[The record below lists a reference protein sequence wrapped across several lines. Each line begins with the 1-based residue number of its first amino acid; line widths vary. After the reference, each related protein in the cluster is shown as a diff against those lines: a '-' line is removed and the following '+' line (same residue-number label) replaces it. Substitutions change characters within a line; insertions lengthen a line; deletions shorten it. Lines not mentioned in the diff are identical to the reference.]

1 MAYEDKTPDVI
12 HAGMLENV
20 DPAIDQREGS
30 VTHDLTMPAAIEI
43 ANAYIELDAVLTLGF
58 AETTEGIYLDM
69 RASEHGITRKTSV
82 KSQGSV
88 TLTGPIGTLVPQ
100 GTRLQTATSIFF
112 VTLADVTLTSGTAS
126 ANAEAEEGG
135 LSGNV
140 SAGTITALAP
150 GDLYGV
156 VTVTNAAN
164 FDGGA
169 DTEDDASLLK
179 RLKDRVQKPATSGN
193 AAHYQ
198 QWALE
203 VAGVG
208 DAKVYPVWNGGG
220 TVKVVLLDTEKTA
233 PAQSVIDDAT
243 TYIES
248 QRPIGV
254 TVTVVGASELPIDVT
269 ATMTLESGA
278 VIADVQTQFTTA
290 LADYLKSVAFTGEL
304 IRYTRI
310 ANLLIDVPLVTDYA
324 NLTVNGGTAN
334 IQPTDGQVGVVG
346 SVALT

>member
-30 VTHDLTMPAAIEI
+30 ITHDLTMPAAVEI
-43 ANAYIELDAVLTLGF
+43 ANAYIELDAVLALGF
-58 AETTEGIYLDM
+58 ADTSEGTYLDM

-100 GTRLQTATSIFF
+100 GTRLQTATNIFF
-112 VTLADVTLTSGTAS
+112 VTLADVTLTSGTATT
-126 ANAEAEEGG
+126 NAEAEDGG

-156 VTVTNAAN
+156 VTATNAAN

-179 RLKDRVQKPATSGN
+179 RLKDRVQEPATSGN

-220 TVKVVLLDTEKTA
+220 TVKVVLLDTEKTS
-233 PAQSVIDDAT
+233 PSAQTVTDT
-243 TYIES
+243 TAYIES
-248 QRPIGV
+248 QRPIGA
-254 TVTVVGASELPIDVT
+254 TVTVIGAPETAINVT
-269 ATMTLESGA
+269 VALTLKAGATLATA
-278 VIADVQTQFTTA
+278 QTEIETG
-290 LADYLKSVAFTGEL
+290 LVDYLKTLAFVDPL
-304 IRYTRI
+304 VRYSRI
-310 ANLLIDVPLVTDYA
+310 ANLILDAPSVVDYA
-324 NLTVNGGTAN
+324 NLTVNGGATN
-334 IQPTDGQVGVVG
+334 ITIADGA
-346 SVALT
+346 VAVKGTVMLS

>member
-1 MAYEDKTPDVI
+1 
-12 HAGMLENV
+12 MLENV

-100 GTRLQTATSIFF
+100 GTRLQTATNIFF
-112 VTLADVTLTSGTAS
+112 VTLADVTLTSGTAT
-126 ANAEAEEGG
+126 ANAEAEDGG

-233 PAQSVIDDAT
+233 PAQSVIDATT

-248 QRPIGV
+248 NRPIGA
-254 TVTVVGASELPIDVT
+254 TVTVVGATELAIHVT
-269 ATMTLESGA
+269 ATMTLESG
-278 VIADVQTQFTTA
+278 VSVSDVQAQFITS
-290 LADYLKSVAFTGEL
+290 LSDYLKSIAFTGEQ

-310 ANLLIDVPLVTDYA
+310 ANLLIDVQGVIDYA

-334 IQPTDGQVGVVG
+334 IVPTDVQVGVVG
-346 SVALT
+346 SVTLT